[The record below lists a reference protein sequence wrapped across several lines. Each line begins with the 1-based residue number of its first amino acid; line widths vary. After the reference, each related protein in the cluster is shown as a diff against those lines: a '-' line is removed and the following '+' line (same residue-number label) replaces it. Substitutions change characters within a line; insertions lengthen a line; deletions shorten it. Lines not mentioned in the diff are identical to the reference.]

1 MQLPASLQMQVLK
14 ESGIVALADYREQ
27 DDSSK
32 PTSENSSKIKISS
45 SEHSKYTKYLYQFI
59 FVYSTGG
66 VFLH

>member
-32 PTSENSSKIKISS
+32 PTTENSSKIKISS
-45 SEHSKYTKYLYQFI
+45 LEHSK
-59 FVYSTGG
+59 
-66 VFLH
+66 